1 MVRHRTSG
9 EDEFR
14 WAQVQSWTE
23 EDAAMVLDAGR
34 ELSPPV
40 APEAVRTLR
49 ADLIFDWAIWMDG
62 DGVVEGARTEG
73 IGRGF

>member
-1 MVRHRTSG
+1 MVRHQTSR

-14 WAQVQSWTE
+14 WAQVQSWAG
-23 EDAAMVLDAGR
+23 EDTAIVIDAGR

-40 APEAVRTLR
+40 EPGAATPLAT
-49 ADLIFDWAIWMDG
+49 DLIFDWAVWVDG
-62 DGVVEGARTEG
+62 EGVVEGARTEG